1 MKPLVIVLAALF
13 LVLQYKLWFDRG
25 GIRQVESL
33 KKSITVQ
40 NKENQQ
46 LSQRNQVLVAEVQ
59 DLKSGQ
65 AAIEEHA
72 RNDLGMIKPGET
84 FYQVVDD
91 KK

>member
-1 MKPLVIVLAALF
+1 MKSLVIVLAALF
-13 LVLQYKLWFDRG
+13 LVLQYKLWFDQG
-25 GIRQVESL
+25 GIRQVETL
-33 KKSITVQ
+33 KKAITTQ